1 MWLWQE
7 RISMV
12 AFRPASPVRSK
23 HAARRGNVKHIERP
37 HFSSPERRLQPTR
50 SPWSWG
56 RGPRP
61 ALTGLGRARRGSPGQ
76 GAPRRGRAA
85 PPPFCVRGA
94 GGWRRA
100 AGAGTGPCGPCGRP
114 AAATGG
120 GRRCPVRRGDTGESP
135 GELCS
140 RRWPSL
146 GEEGSAGLTGCASL
160 AEPRAVGGSSRRLC
174 AEAERGV
181 TYEEL
186 KELKKSSVVHIDVR
200 ERWEVDRDGKIPA
213 SINIPSKLFVMLPS
227 NVCSCCSGGG
237 GPVCGQGVV
246 PCKEELC

>member
-1 MWLWQE
+1 C
-7 RISMV
+7 
-12 AFRPASPVRSK
+12 
-23 HAARRGNVKHIERP
+23 
-37 HFSSPERRLQPTR
+37 
-50 SPWSWG
+50 G
-56 RGPRP
+56 R
-61 ALTGLGRARRGSPGQ
+61 
-76 GAPRRGRAA
+76 
-85 PPPFCVRGA
+85 
-94 GGWRRA
+94 
-100 AGAGTGPCGPCGRP
+100 CGRP

-120 GRRCPVRRGDTGESP
+120 GRRCPVRRGDPGETP

-181 TYEEL
+181 SYEEL

-213 SINIPSKLFVMLPS
+213 SINIPLKELVEALQMDPTDFRELYNQKMPAKSDHVVFSCFAGSRSKQALNFATSLGFSRVQHFP
-227 NVCSCCSGGG
+227 GGF
-237 GPVCGQGVV
+237 
-246 PCKEELC
+246 EEWAKREHPEKK